1 MKKHLFI
8 FLVLFYSK
16 NAFTQDTLYLS
27 TPHDGNFSVNEFDSV
42 KRIWSQKEYVN
53 HVLFSIEHLAED
65 KYHSVEDYTGYFP
78 DGSIAFKRN
87 YYYDGKYSEPHGE
100 KLIYYK
106 NGKLKEKGQY
116 FHGVKYGN
124 WEYYNQD
131 GKIKQMTQYNVP
143 LIDTL
148 TKMSSIP
155 NFQKYVSKDTITS
168 EADLTFYATIPIV
181 SLGKNGFEIIYL
193 NNSPI
198 ELRKFEYGVLVS
210 VEKRKRIINK
220 VLKSKI

>member
-1 MKKHLFI
+1 MIEKL
-8 FLVLFYSK
+8 LVFYFVFFSFDV
-16 NAFTQDTLYLS
+16 FTQDTLYLS
-27 TPHDGNFSVNEFDSV
+27 TPHDRNFSVNEFDSI
-42 KRIWSQKEYVN
+42 KRIWSQKEYVDN
-53 HVLFSIEHLAED
+53 VLFSIEHLAED
-65 KYHSVEDYTGYFP
+65 KHHPIGNFTGYFP
-78 DGSIAFKRN
+78 DGSLAFKRT
-87 YYYDGKYSEPHGE
+87 YHFEGKFSEVHGE

-181 SLGKNGFEIIYL
+181 SLGKNGNEIIYV
-193 NNSPI
+193 NSIPI
-198 ELRKFEYGVLVS
+198 ELRKFEYGVLIS